1 MKKIVLV
8 PALIG
13 VMGIGGLIAVAGNNT
28 FEAANI
34 AEEPVKSSEQVRLS
48 VEEIEKRALE
58 LVNGDGAI
66 ITDVEFESEG
76 KWSHFEVEIVT
87 KEAEYELKLDA
98 FTGELLEKEVD
109 RHDDDDDY
117 YEEINDDRYD
127 D

>member
-34 AEEPVKSSEQVRLS
+34 VEEPVKSSEQVRLS
-48 VEEIEKRALE
+48 VEEIEKKALE
-58 LVNGDGAI
+58 LVNGDGAV
-66 ITDVEFESEG
+66 ITDIEFESEG

-87 KEAEYELKLDA
+87 KEAEYELKFDA

-109 RHDDDDDY
+109 RQDDDDDY